1 MCMHLH
7 LLTVN
12 MKNSSTNTAPNGRM
26 PAIRDLCLKA
36 VSIGRGKI
44 NKPTFPYVFVFKQS

>member
-1 MCMHLH
+1 MYVLH
-7 LLTVN
+7 PLTVN

-36 VSIGRGKI
+36 VRIGRGEI
-44 NKPTFPYVFVFKQS
+44 NPCFLKQSVL